1 MLYEQCIWRLK
12 CFLSIQV
19 KKYLVYLFLASWE
32 WFLQTSALQSA
43 STEERLSGD
52 FLLIKSCVYEFFGV
66 DKKWP
71 YETKNR
77 YIGYFMNKIDRKH
90 IVLQVKTK
98 NLIRFPPL
106 EKLLSLKVMKPSKTA
121 VKTADRSYHFKRH
134 CTFETSRLY
143 LVGLLFPPVF
153 RNPGVRGFSRVK
165 INPPGKP
172 RGFPVCYLISNV
184 ELLQLSNVFI
194 LSLIKVTQKDKW
206 I

>member
-98 NLIRFPPL
+98 NVIRFPPL

-121 VKTADRSYHFKRH
+121 VKTADRSDHFKLH
-134 CTFETSRLY
+134 CNHRMLFFFFQVLY
-143 LVGLLFPPVF
+143 HCYYWSTRIILRSKILWITDRWRFQYKTGKEFLLLKIQC
-153 RNPGVRGFSRVK
+153 FS
-165 INPPGKP
+165 
-172 RGFPVCYLISNV
+172 LSIS
-184 ELLQLSNVFI
+184 S
-194 LSLIKVTQKDKW
+194 TG
-206 I
+206 

>member
-98 NLIRFPPL
+98 NVIRFPPL

-121 VKTADRSYHFKRH
+121 VKTADRSHHFKRQ
-134 CTFETSRLY
+134 CRRLFF
-143 LVGLLFPPVF
+143 LELALLNNPNELLFKF
-153 RNPGVRGFSRVK
+153 ICILYKWESFCYWRANLLRE
-165 INPPGKP
+165 KP
-172 RGFPVCYLISNV
+172 FLGPKSGPFCSSTAVHNSKS
-184 ELLQLSNVFI
+184 LLP
-194 LSLIKVTQKDKW
+194 
-206 I
+206 

>member
-98 NLIRFPPL
+98 NVIRFPPL

-134 CTFETSRLY
+134 CMCWTSWRCHILGSNWWEFNYSYAVFDPRLHYSISHFRAELSCCNTNGIMVSIHLSFWY
-143 LVGLLFPPVF
+143 LSIWGR
-153 RNPGVRGFSRVK
+153 RN
-165 INPPGKP
+165 
-172 RGFPVCYLISNV
+172 
-184 ELLQLSNVFI
+184 
-194 LSLIKVTQKDKW
+194 
-206 I
+206 

>member
-98 NLIRFPPL
+98 NVIRFPPL

-121 VKTADRSYHFKRH
+121 VKTADRSDHFKRH
-134 CTFETSRLY
+134 CTYKVYQSMKNFTIL
-143 LVGLLFPPVF
+143 
-153 RNPGVRGFSRVK
+153 RVK
-165 INPPGKP
+165 RATLRDLIA
-172 RGFPVCYLISNV
+172 RYLAH
-184 ELLQLSNVFI
+184 LSHFVI
-194 LSLIKVTQKDKW
+194 VL
-206 I
+206 

>member
-98 NLIRFPPL
+98 NVIRFPPL

-134 CTFETSRLY
+134 CIWWNLFGFLFLFCKINVCLQALSCSASTHFYDRWLIFLLY
-143 LVGLLFPPVF
+143 LDSLHLLP
-153 RNPGVRGFSRVK
+153 FSATKMEHSVQIK
-165 INPPGKP
+165 
-172 RGFPVCYLISNV
+172 LLV
-184 ELLQLSNVFI
+184 EL
-194 LSLIKVTQKDKW
+194 
-206 I
+206 

>member
-98 NLIRFPPL
+98 NVIRFPPL

-121 VKTADRSYHFKRH
+121 VKTADRSDHFKRH
-134 CTFETSRLY
+134 CTW
-143 LVGLLFPPVF
+143 VP
-153 RNPGVRGFSRVK
+153 
-165 INPPGKP
+165 
-172 RGFPVCYLISNV
+172 C
-184 ELLQLSNVFI
+184 LLQPLFFPAIFGTSSSSKGYESSFHFI
-194 LSLIKVTQKDKW
+194 TKVWRHQTADFSMILAHCQKALKMNHFLYGRKY
-206 I
+206 

>member
-98 NLIRFPPL
+98 NVIRFPPL

-121 VKTADRSYHFKRH
+121 VKTADRSDHFKRH
-134 CTFETSRLY
+134 CKS
-143 LVGLLFPPVF
+143 
-153 RNPGVRGFSRVK
+153 
-165 INPPGKP
+165 
-172 RGFPVCYLISNV
+172 
-184 ELLQLSNVFI
+184 
-194 LSLIKVTQKDKW
+194 SLIIFVNCSSSQKFFRL
-206 I
+206 IGF

>member
-98 NLIRFPPL
+98 NVIRFPPL

-134 CTFETSRLY
+134 CTWYAYSRMFLMKPLEKCNLISSSTRLY
-143 LVGLLFPPVF
+143 VMTPKWAILAISDSKTRKALNFIGFLTLDVF
-153 RNPGVRGFSRVK
+153 T
-165 INPPGKP
+165 
-172 RGFPVCYLISNV
+172 
-184 ELLQLSNVFI
+184 FI
-194 LSLIKVTQKDKW
+194 
-206 I
+206 

>member
-98 NLIRFPPL
+98 NVIRFPPL

-134 CTFETSRLY
+134 CKYIRLFDEIFPQ
-143 LVGLLFPPVF
+143 LFVNIKFGP
-153 RNPGVRGFSRVK
+153 NLYVK
-165 INPPGKP
+165 IQRWLFLVNLPERAK
-172 RGFPVCYLISNV
+172 
-184 ELLQLSNVFI
+184 
-194 LSLIKVTQKDKW
+194 
-206 I
+206 